1 MKTNVHLQRDVLDEL
16 EWDPSIDAAQVGIT
30 AKDGIVTLSGHV
42 PVYAEKH
49 VAEEA
54 AKRVHGVRAVANE
67 IQVRPTEAHVRDDE
81 DVAAAAVHALEWD
94 ARIRDEQL
102 QVTVEEGWITV
113 EGRVE
118 HQFQKAAVDHAV
130 RHLAGAR
137 GLTNGIVVAPQE
149 MTNAVKAR
157 IEAAFRRSATLNSKQ
172 LNIEI
177 DGSSVILTGDVHS
190 HTEFEEAER
199 TAWIAPGV
207 RCVRNCITITPWGFG
222 PAEEWGY

>member
-16 EWDPSIDAAQVGIT
+16 EWDPSVDAAQVGIT
-30 AKDGIVTLSGHV
+30 AKDGIVTLTGHV
-42 PVYAEKH
+42 AVYAEKH
-49 VAEEA
+49 FAEEA

-81 DVAAAAVHALEWD
+81 DVAGAAVHALEWD
-94 ARIRDEQL
+94 ARVPDEQL

-113 EGRVE
+113 EGRVA
-118 HQFQKAAVDHAV
+118 HQFQKAAVDRAV

-137 GLTNGIVVAPQE
+137 GLTNAIVVAHQE
-149 MTNAVKAR
+149 MTSSVKAR
-157 IEAAFRRSATLNSKQ
+157 IEAAFRRSAVLNSRQ

-190 HTEFEEAER
+190 HTELEEAER
-199 TAWIAPGV
+199 AAWVAPGV